1 MNEFHR
7 VHADIYLD
15 RIYHNIKRTRE
26 IIKEDSKIM
35 AIVKADAYGHGAVA
49 VSKVLY
55 PLVDG
60 YGVAILEEAVEL
72 REAGI
77 DKPILILGFV
87 PQEQMSDLVRYD
99 VIPAVFT
106 LDMARWVSEEAK
118 KQRKIAKIHIKLD
131 TGMSRIG
138 FACTEESLEIIKT
151 ISQMENI
158 CIDGCFTHFCSADE
172 ENLDFAREQLRR
184 YTDYVE
190 RIEEMGIKIP
200 IKHIS
205 NSAGII
211 GLPEANKD
219 MVRSGISTYGL
230 YPSEEVDKKRLILE
244 PALELKSYISY
255 VKVLEPG
262 VGISYN
268 RTYYTDKITKVA
280 TIPVGYG
287 DGYPRAL
294 SSKGRVLIRGKS
306 APIIGRI
313 CMDQFMVDVTEIEDV
328 KQGDQ
333 VVLIGRDGK
342 ETISIEEIGALS
354 YSFNYEVACDI
365 GKRIPRVYIHQ
376 GKVLGTSQCKVH
388 VDLKEDELHF

>member
-1 MNEFHR
+1 
-7 VHADIYLD
+7 
-15 RIYHNIKRTRE
+15 
-26 IIKEDSKIM
+26 
-35 AIVKADAYGHGAVA
+35 
-49 VSKVLY
+49 
-55 PLVDG
+55 
-60 YGVAILEEAVEL
+60 
-72 REAGI
+72 
-77 DKPILILGFV
+77 
-87 PQEQMSDLVRYD
+87 
-99 VIPAVFT
+99 
-106 LDMARWVSEEAK
+106 
-118 KQRKIAKIHIKLD
+118 
-131 TGMSRIG
+131 
-138 FACTEESLEIIKT
+138 
-151 ISQMENI
+151 
-158 CIDGCFTHFCSADE
+158 
-172 ENLDFAREQLRR
+172 
-184 YTDYVE
+184 
-190 RIEEMGIKIP
+190 
-200 IKHIS
+200 
-205 NSAGII
+205 
-211 GLPEANKD
+211 

>member
-118 KQRKIAKIHIKLD
+118 KDSKD
-131 TGMSRIG
+131 TY
-138 FACTEESLEIIKT
+138 
-151 ISQMENI
+151 QV
-158 CIDGCFTHFCSADE
+158 
-172 ENLDFAREQLRR
+172 R
-184 YTDYVE
+184 YW
-190 RIEEMGIKIP
+190 
-200 IKHIS
+200 
-205 NSAGII
+205 
-211 GLPEANKD
+211 
-219 MVRSGISTYGL
+219 
-230 YPSEEVDKKRLILE
+230 
-244 PALELKSYISY
+244 
-255 VKVLEPG
+255 
-262 VGISYN
+262 
-268 RTYYTDKITKVA
+268 
-280 TIPVGYG
+280 
-287 DGYPRAL
+287 
-294 SSKGRVLIRGKS
+294 
-306 APIIGRI
+306 
-313 CMDQFMVDVTEIEDV
+313 
-328 KQGDQ
+328 
-333 VVLIGRDGK
+333 
-342 ETISIEEIGALS
+342 
-354 YSFNYEVACDI
+354 YE
-365 GKRIPRVYIHQ
+365 
-376 GKVLGTSQCKVH
+376 
-388 VDLKEDELHF
+388 